1 MSDKHS
7 VVCPECHHEFNLSDA
22 GYADIMQQVRTK
34 AFEREVEAVRH
45 QMEREHSFEIEALRS
60 KMRLESE
67 QSRQDDARRIL
78 TLERE
83 IALANEAH
91 ERELSMERE
100 RARAE
105 LALKDEQIEQYRDFK
120 MRMSTK
126 MVGESLERHCENAF
140 NSIRACGFKDA
151 YFEKDND
158 AKTGSKGDYI
168 FRDSRGGVE
177 YISIMFEM
185 KNEMDETSTKHKNE
199 DFLKELDKDR
209 REKGC
214 EYAVLVSMLEADN
227 EFYNQGIVDMSHR
240 YPKMYVIRPQFF
252 IPMITILRNAAL
264 NSLEYRE
271 QLQRERMRNIDVMHF
286 EESLDEF
293 KSKFERNRDLADRK
307 LEGAISDIDKA
318 IATLQKARTELEACG
333 RNIRLAGDKLDDLTV
348 RRLVKGNPTMAAL
361 FGENR

>member
-1 MSDKHS
+1 MADKHS
-7 VVCPECHHEFNLSDA
+7 VVCPECHHEFKLSDA

-34 AFEREVEAVRH
+34 AFEREVEAVQHR
-45 QMEREHSFEIEALRS
+45 MEREHSLEIEALQS

-67 QSRQDDARRIL
+67 QSRQDDTRRIL

-83 IALANEAH
+83 IALINEAH
-91 ERELSMERE
+91 SRELSMERE

-158 AKTGSKGDYI
+158 ARTGSKGDYI
-168 FRDSRGGVE
+168 FRDSRNGVE
-177 YISIMFEM
+177 YISVMFEM
-185 KNEMDETSTKHKNE
+185 KNEMDATSTKHKNE

-209 REKGC
+209 LEKGC

-271 QLQRERMRNIDVMHF
+271 QLQRERMRNIDVMRF

-307 LEGAISDIDKA
+307 LEGAIGDIDKA
-318 IATLQKARTELEACG
+318 IATLQKAKVELEACG

-361 FGENR
+361 FDENR